1 MSDGGKPA
9 QGVRRYQTMA
19 ERRFWAL
26 LYPWRVSGWHFRR
39 QGTVGA
45 FVADVVC
52 KRGRVV
58 FDIVG
63 TSDGDA
69 NAEADDS
76 ARNARLAARGYRVVR
91 FSDDQLRYRPD
102 WVTEQLNAIFSTTWP
117 TDIAALTRQMAEV
130 LREG

>member
-1 MSDGGKPA
+1 MTDEGAIAPA
-9 QGVRRYQTMA
+9 VRRYQTMA

-39 QGTVGA
+39 QGMVGP

-52 KRGRVV
+52 KRGKVV

-63 TSDGDA
+63 R
-69 NAEADDS
+69 ADKGAASKAKDS
-76 ARNARLAARGYRVVR
+76 ARTARLAARGYRVVR
-91 FSDDQLRYRPD
+91 FSHDQIKHDPD
-102 WVTEQLNAIFSTTWP
+102 GVTEQLNEIFRTTWP

-130 LREG
+130 MREG